1 MNGKFL
7 ISEVAK
13 RYNVSRPTLI
23 YYDNINLLKPSHN
36 EANGY
41 RYYSY
46 EDMDKL
52 ELILT
57 LKETELSL
65 KAIKSFMSNPSHEGS
80 IDLLSA
86 QKRKIDKKIKELQKL
101 QIALDRRISMIS
113 EYQNVKLYKGIE
125 LNYYSEMTVCKQ
137 DLNYND
143 PTPYE
148 IAARKLKD
156 ILDQSPTSYGSIVS
170 KYGLCLGKNQLFNQ
184 NFEHYKYVFDYLSHP
199 IDNGEIIEIPANYFV
214 RCLHH
219 GPYNTASET
228 FKHLLNYIT
237 QNDYHIMG
245 DAYIIPLIDLWATT
259 SENDYVSEILIPVEI

>member
-1 MNGKFL
+1 MNRKFL

-13 RYNVSRPTLI
+13 RYNISRPTLI
-23 YYDNINLLKPSHN
+23 YYDNINLLKPSYN
-36 EANGY
+36 ESNGY
-41 RYYSY
+41 RCYTY

-57 LKETELSL
+57 LKETGLSL
-65 KAIKSFMSNPSHEGS
+65 KAIESFMSNPSHKGS
-80 IDLLSA
+80 IDLLSI

-113 EYQNVKLYKGIE
+113 EYENVQLYKGIKFD
-125 LNYYSEMTVCKQ
+125 YYPNITICKY

-148 IAARKLKD
+148 TAARKLKN
-156 ILDQSPTSYGSIVS
+156 ILDQSPTSYGSIIS
-170 KYGLCLGKNQLFNQ
+170 KYGLCLGKNQLFRQ
-184 NFEHYKYVFDYLSHP
+184 NFEHYKYIFNYLSHP
-199 IDNGEIIEIPANYFV
+199 INDGDTIEIPANYFV

-237 QNDYHIMG
+237 QNNYRIIG

-259 SENDYVSEILIPVEI
+259 SENDYVSEILIPVET